1 MEVLGLDHYNV
12 STVDAERSARF
23 YVDVL
28 GFRIG
33 DRPPF
38 PFPGAWVYCGDRPV
52 LHLVEKESI
61 PEGTGRVDHIA
72 FQASGY
78 AEAKVRLDTHDVR
91 YREMTVPG
99 SGLTQIFLE
108 TPDSLWLELIFQP
121 DDVARGAA

>member
-1 MEVLGLDHYNV
+1 MQVRGLDHYNV
-12 STVDAERSARF
+12 STVDAARSAQF

-38 PFPGAWVYCGDRPV
+38 PFPGAWVYCGDQPV
-52 LHLVEKESI
+52 LHLVEKPSI

-78 AEAKVRLDTHDVR
+78 AETKSRLDAHSVK
-91 YREMTVPG
+91 YRENVVPG
-99 SGLTQIFLE
+99 GGPTQIFLE

-121 DDVARGAA
+121 DDVARGGG